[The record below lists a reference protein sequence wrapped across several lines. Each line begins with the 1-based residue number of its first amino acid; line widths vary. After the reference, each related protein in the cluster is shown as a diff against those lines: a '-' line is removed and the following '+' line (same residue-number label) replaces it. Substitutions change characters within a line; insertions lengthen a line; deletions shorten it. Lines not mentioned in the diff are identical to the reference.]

1 MLTIKNSCSKLWLSS
16 FQILLLAAVPFL
28 EIVAFGKIA
37 QQVEQRTENP
47 CRVGSIP
54 TLPTI
59 YVSVVQLVEHTTDNR
74 AVTGSIPVWNTIEG
88 IVSSMLTRPADRR
101 GIG

>member
-1 MLTIKNSCSKLWLSS
+1 MFRRIFCILLC
-16 FQILLLAAVPFL
+16 LLLAAVPFL
-28 EIVAFGKIA
+28 EIAPFYGKIA
-37 QQVEQRTENP
+37 QQGEQRTENP